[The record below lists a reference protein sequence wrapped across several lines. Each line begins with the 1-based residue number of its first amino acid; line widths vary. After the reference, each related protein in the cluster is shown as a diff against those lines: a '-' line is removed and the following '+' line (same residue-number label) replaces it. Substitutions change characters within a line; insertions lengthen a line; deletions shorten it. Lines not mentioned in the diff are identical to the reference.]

1 MQVVN
6 SGARVQIPPSPLLF
20 EEYELFNFFLK
31 KLLTDATRCDN
42 LMKLSLP
49 RGKQRLEKEIKKL
62 LTNEFES
69 DIVNKLSLERNNSRA
84 NKKHWLGSC
93 EATSMA
99 TRSVD
104 YVH

>member
-1 MQVVN
+1 M
-6 SGARVQIPPSPLLF
+6 
-20 EEYELFNFFLK
+20 
-31 KLLTDATRCDN
+31 LTDATRCDN

-62 LTNEFES
+62 LTNEFKS
-69 DIVNKLSLERNNSRA
+69 DIVNKLSLERNNSKADIKYWR
-84 NKKHWLGSC
+84 GSC
-93 EATSMA
+93 AATSMA